1 MDYLQ
6 KYMLYR
12 GPHFGCRAFYPP
24 TYKNDAGRLLARRSQ
39 GACQR
44 AGNESHSMLLKIQPK
59 KCQRCSAVCP
69 RVSTLTFSSNPRR
82 ECLGELLHHELRL
95 LPESCIPREPSH
107 FGAKTTSCLLRLQTI
122 GTTECLRPRSKSRE
136 TAIDQC

>member
-107 FGAKTTSCLLRLQTI
+107 FGAKTTVVFSGC
-122 GTTECLRPRSKSRE
+122 RSKSRE
-136 TAIDQC
+136 TAIDQY